1 MEAALR
7 NIHDG
12 DGLRVKGI
20 VYNIPVE
27 TLQRRAT
34 GTVTIVCRPAWTKTA
49 KEQALYD
56 YCIAMADMGFGLSR
70 DDVIRKAF
78 Q

>member
-1 MEAALR
+1 MAKRKLWSQESMEAALR

-34 GTVTIVCRPAWTKTA
+34 GTVTIVCRPA
-49 KEQALYD
+49 
-56 YCIAMADMGFGLSR
+56 
-70 DDVIRKAF
+70 
-78 Q
+78 